1 MQAFGYSI
9 FLVHVSSI
17 ERMRFIESV
26 VKKKKKDC
34 RSFRIF
40 FSSSVLKITQLIKN
54 NKRVKFQRICGAA
67 SDEEYNRVIK
77 YYQLS

>member
-26 VKKKKKDC
+26 VKKKKE
-34 RSFRIF
+34 RLPLFSYF
-40 FSSSVLKITQLIKN
+40 FLILSTEDHPIN
-54 NKRVKFQRICGAA
+54 LKFQRNCGAA
-67 SDEEYNRVIK
+67 SDEDYNRVIK

>member
-40 FSSSVLKITQLIKN
+40 FSSSVLKITQLI
-54 NKRVKFQRICGAA
+54 
-67 SDEEYNRVIK
+67 
-77 YYQLS
+77 